1 MSSFKDKY
9 EKFKRVCDTTL
20 ESVLPENVP
29 AKLKESMSYVLLGGG
44 KRLRPV
50 LYLAVLDSYGCI
62 PTCADFKVAAAIE
75 CIHAY
80 SLVHDDLPAMDNDD
94 MRRGRPSDHKVF
106 GEAIALLTGDALLN
120 LAFCLLSDCACNDAK
135 YAPIMKII
143 ADCAGAEGM
152 IGGQALE
159 FESDLSAADADLF
172 RKIASLKTG
181 KLLEAAI
188 LSGCMSA
195 GKEKI
200 IEKWQKYAA
209 LLGKAFQLR
218 DDLMD
223 ISGGEYSL
231 AAALGESAETEL
243 DELRQKADECLLMT
257 GGDSEFLRKLT
268 DVMLLRTSD
277 KV

>member
-1 MSSFKDKY
+1 MSSYKEKY
-9 EKFKRVCDTTL
+9 EKFKRACDSTL
-20 ESVLPENVP
+20 EKILPENVP

-50 LYLAVLDSYGCI
+50 LYLAVLDSYGYD
-62 PTCADFKVAAAIE
+62 PAETDLKVAAAIE
-75 CIHAY
+75 CIHEY
-80 SLVHDDLPAMDNDD
+80 SLVHDDLPSMDNDD
-94 MRRGRPSDHKVF
+94 MRRGEPSDHIVF

-120 LAFCLLSDCACNDAK
+120 LAFCLLAECACTDVK

-159 FESDLSAADADLF
+159 FENDLSAASAELF

-188 LSGCMSA
+188 LSGCLSA
-195 GKEKI
+195 GKEKN
-200 IEKWQKYAA
+200 IESWQEYAV

-223 ISGGEYSL
+223 INGGEYSL
-231 AAALGESAETEL
+231 AAALGDSAETEL
-243 DELRQKADECLLMT
+243 DELRRKADKCLLMT
-257 GGDSEFLRKLT
+257 GGDSEFLRELT